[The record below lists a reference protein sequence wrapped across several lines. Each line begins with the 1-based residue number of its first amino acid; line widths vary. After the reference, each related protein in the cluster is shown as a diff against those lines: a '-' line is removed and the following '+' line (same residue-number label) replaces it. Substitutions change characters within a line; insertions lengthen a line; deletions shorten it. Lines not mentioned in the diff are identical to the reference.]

1 MKRPR
6 LLIAAT
12 ASAAALAIAVPPAT
26 ASPPVPEAP
35 RPVVSGLVAPLQ
47 FDIGHHGQ
55 IYVGQSFAGVLTK
68 VRRDG
73 ATKDLLTRRGSI
85 TGVASRAFNVVF
97 TFSGGDEANP
107 RTLLKKRSADG
118 SVRTIAN
125 LSRFE
130 RNSNPDAGQ
139 RYGLLG
145 LSDECKEQ
153 LPDQPGLLPYTGIVE
168 SNPYA
173 VANAPHGWYVADAA
187 ANAVLKVAP
196 DGRIRVAE
204 VLRPVRTRITAKGA
218 AATGMPDCVV
228 GAVYAA
234 EPVPTDVEVTRS
246 GRLVVSLLPG
256 GPEDDSLGA
265 RGRVVQIGSERTVVL
280 AKGLLGATNVALGR
294 HGTVYVAE
302 LFGNRISAI
311 RRSGHVRTVAKRPS
325 PAGVEYARG
334 QLYASIDV
342 FANGRI
348 VTIGR

>member
-1 MKRPR
+1 MKRSC
-6 LLIAAT
+6 LLVAAT

-26 ASPPVPEAP
+26 ASPPVPESP
-35 RPVVSGLVAPLQ
+35 RPVVSGLVSPLQ
-47 FDIGHHGQ
+47 FDLGHHGQ

-73 ATKDLLTRRGSI
+73 STKDLLARRGSI
-85 TGVASRAFNVVF
+85 TGVASRGSSVVF
-97 TFSGGDEANP
+97 TFSGGDEASP
-107 RTLLKKRSADG
+107 RTLLKKRSPNG

-130 RNSNPDAGQ
+130 RNHNPDGGQ

-145 LSDECKEQ
+145 LSDECEAQ
-153 LPDQPGLLPYTGIVE
+153 LPDDAGLVPYTGIVE

-196 DGRIRVAE
+196 DGRVRVVE
-204 VLRPVRTRITAKGA
+204 VLRPVRTRVTAEAA

-228 GAVYAA
+228 GAVYAT

-246 GRLVVSLLPG
+246 GRLVVSSLPG

-265 RGRVVQIGSERTVVL
+265 RGRVLRIGPAHTTVL
-280 AKGLLGATNVALGR
+280 ARGFLGATNVALGR

-302 LFGNRISAI
+302 VFGNRVSAI
-311 RRSGHVRTVAKRPS
+311 RRNGHVRPVATLPS
-325 PAGVEYARG
+325 PAGVEFARG
-334 QLYASIDV
+334 RLYASVDV
-342 FANGRI
+342 FGDGSI
-348 VTIGR
+348 VTVGR